1 MYKFVPGDV
10 MHTGKTS
17 IESVKRCLKY
27 VIGNEIPTEEDL
39 RLSDFNRNGRIDL
52 EDTLK
57 VLKIAENTKT
67 PVYVHENVLSVD
79 TDLVVEPVL
88 GILVTLNT
96 NTAMTSLIPSNYLC
110 LGHENKIYV
119 ENINHP
125 TVIRK
130 ICSLS
135 VKNCYVVSYELVF
148 EKNNVLYYIN

>member
-17 IESVKRCLKY
+17 IESVKKCLKY
-27 VIGNEIPTEEDL
+27 VIGNEIPTDEEL

-67 PVYVHENVLSVD
+67 PVYIHENVLKVD
-79 TDLVVEPVL
+79 TELVVDPVL
-88 GILVTLNT
+88 GVLITLNT
-96 NTAMTSLIPSNYLC
+96 NTEMTSLLPSNYLC
-110 LGHENKIYV
+110 LSHENKIYV
-119 ENINHP
+119 ENINYP
-125 TVIRK
+125 TVVRN

-135 VKNCYVVSYELVF
+135 VKNCYIVSFELVF
-148 EKNNVLYYIN
+148 KKNDVLYYIN